1 MSRNVPAPAGLH
13 LGFTSASPRLEPSS
27 SPALSSAYPR
37 LARHTGVSIADGH
50 GYEGPLAGVAGH
62 LCRQS
67 RATLQAEYDAVDA
80 VFDAAFEGP
89 GRLWMPSSAPPWPL
103 RGK

>member
-1 MSRNVPAPAGLH
+1 MSRNVPAPAGAP
-13 LGFTSASPRLEPSS
+13 LGFTSASPRLTLGC
-27 SPALSSAYPR
+27 SPALSRGEVES
-37 LARHTGVSIADGH
+37 SDGH

-80 VFDAAFEGP
+80 VLDAAFEDVP
-89 GRLWMPSSAPPWPL
+89 STPYWTPRLWPL
-103 RGK
+103 RGR

>member
-13 LGFTSASPRLEPSS
+13 LGFTSASSRLEPRA
-27 SPALSSAYPR
+27 SPAVPSASSR
-37 LARHTGVSIADGH
+37 LARHNGVSIADGH

-62 LCRQS
+62 LGRQS

-80 VFDAAFEGP
+80 VLDAAFEDAV
-89 GRLWMPSSAPPWPL
+89 SVSVWPVSVWRL
-103 RGK
+103 RGG

>member
-1 MSRNVPAPAGLH
+1 MSRSVPAPGLH

-27 SPALSSAYPR
+27 SPALSSASSR

-80 VFDAAFEGP
+80 VFDAVDAVFDAAFEGP
-89 GRLWMPSSAPPWPL
+89 GR
-103 RGK
+103 